1 MVCLFGECGQSRENK
16 DIPRIADKPENIL
29 QCLIMVCMKEDCME
43 APGSCIAFVVGD
55 KKTVQAE
62 LCTQRIWS

>member
-1 MVCLFGECGQSRENK
+1 M
-16 DIPRIADKPENIL
+16 AY
-29 QCLIMVCMKEDCME
+29 MKEDPMD

-62 LCTQRIWS
+62 LCTQRVCSYKGWIIKDVWMLF